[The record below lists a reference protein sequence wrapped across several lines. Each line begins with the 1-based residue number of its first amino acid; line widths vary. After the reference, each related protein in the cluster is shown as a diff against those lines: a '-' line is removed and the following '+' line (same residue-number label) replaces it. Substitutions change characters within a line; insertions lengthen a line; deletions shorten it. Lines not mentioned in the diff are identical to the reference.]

1 MNRLM
6 DKKAKTVFLIT
17 LCSAML
23 IVHAFARF
31 GTSFFKT
38 EMSRTQDELEEM
50 AESGI
55 RETKEK
61 YAGMISSLK
70 TLAVAFNGF
79 SSIYDESIYKQLI
92 FFKDMTFFD
101 HIVIAD
107 IDGNTVDSDG
117 NKTNIKEREYFQK
130 AINGETVIS
139 EIMDSRIIPDKEIQV
154 IAVPIESENVVTGI
168 LFGILDTGTLNQEI
182 GDLYLNHIYIQI
194 VDSEGNYITRFKSED
209 AIMNHAN
216 VWDDLEEFEYQ
227 TGSLEELKEDISNEK
242 EGHFTF
248 RKGEEERVSYYA
260 PLGVNNYYIF
270 ATTNSKNLKEHISN
284 INLKVL
290 GMATE
295 MTAAFLIL
303 ILGLYWYN
311 GKVRKAILQS
321 HEEVLS
327 SEEMMRIAIS
337 QSKQTVFEYSVKTK
351 ELHAK
356 VGEQNPLFQKTCL
369 SNVPESILE
378 RNVIDEESADNLKE
392 TFELIKRK
400 ELCETEI
407 KVLYHGEVQ
416 WFRMIMKNL
425 YDEKHQIVNTVG
437 ILENISEKKYQ
448 EELLEEKQQIQ
459 DALNAD
465 AFLRCKIDLETEM
478 VVEVDGKI
486 LKEQIPYQQY
496 LKENILSVTGK
507 EDWKNVIC
515 QSSKE
520 YLIDEYQKGQDVIEI
535 QFQMQYQGTERW
547 VSCMIYLM
555 TDNCRN
561 GHIQA
566 LMILNDIDKRKR
578 EELRLKE
585 RAERDGLTG
594 LYNATTMK
602 MKADN
607 FLQSLWALEG
617 NHIFMLMDLDCF
629 KQINDTFGHQYGD
642 QVLKDVSQ
650 TLTKTFRHNDLIGRM
665 GGDEFA
671 IMILNVS
678 DFSVIEHTVQQ
689 LLKELHKSYEQNGKT
704 VEVSASLGI
713 VTAPEHGTTFEELYQ
728 KSDQM
733 LYEVKRSVKNGYR
746 LYQEKESEHE
756 TDFNCR

>member
-92 FFKDMTFFD
+92 FFKDMTFFY

-270 ATTNSKNLKEHISN
+270 ATTNSKYLKEHISN

-327 SEEMMRIAIS
+327 SEEMMRIADR
-337 QSKQTVFEYSVKTK
+337 V
-351 ELHAK
+351 
-356 VGEQNPLFQKTCL
+356 
-369 SNVPESILE
+369 
-378 RNVIDEESADNLKE
+378 
-392 TFELIKRK
+392 
-400 ELCETEI
+400 
-407 KVLYHGEVQ
+407 
-416 WFRMIMKNL
+416 
-425 YDEKHQIVNTVG
+425 
-437 ILENISEKKYQ
+437 
-448 EELLEEKQQIQ
+448 
-459 DALNAD
+459 
-465 AFLRCKIDLETEM
+465 
-478 VVEVDGKI
+478 
-486 LKEQIPYQQY
+486 
-496 LKENILSVTGK
+496 
-507 EDWKNVIC
+507 
-515 QSSKE
+515 
-520 YLIDEYQKGQDVIEI
+520 
-535 QFQMQYQGTERW
+535 
-547 VSCMIYLM
+547 
-555 TDNCRN
+555 
-561 GHIQA
+561 
-566 LMILNDIDKRKR
+566 
-578 EELRLKE
+578 
-585 RAERDGLTG
+585 
-594 LYNATTMK
+594 
-602 MKADN
+602 
-607 FLQSLWALEG
+607 
-617 NHIFMLMDLDCF
+617 
-629 KQINDTFGHQYGD
+629 
-642 QVLKDVSQ
+642 
-650 TLTKTFRHNDLIGRM
+650 
-665 GGDEFA
+665 
-671 IMILNVS
+671 
-678 DFSVIEHTVQQ
+678 
-689 LLKELHKSYEQNGKT
+689 
-704 VEVSASLGI
+704 
-713 VTAPEHGTTFEELYQ
+713 
-728 KSDQM
+728 
-733 LYEVKRSVKNGYR
+733 
-746 LYQEKESEHE
+746 
-756 TDFNCR
+756 

>member
-1 MNRLM
+1 M
-6 DKKAKTVFLIT
+6 
-17 LCSAML
+17 
-23 IVHAFARF
+23 
-31 GTSFFKT
+31 
-38 EMSRTQDELEEM
+38 
-50 AESGI
+50 
-55 RETKEK
+55 
-61 YAGMISSLK
+61 
-70 TLAVAFNGF
+70 
-79 SSIYDESIYKQLI
+79 
-92 FFKDMTFFD
+92 
-101 HIVIAD
+101 
-107 IDGNTVDSDG
+107 
-117 NKTNIKEREYFQK
+117 
-130 AINGETVIS
+130 
-139 EIMDSRIIPDKEIQV
+139 
-154 IAVPIESENVVTGI
+154 
-168 LFGILDTGTLNQEI
+168 
-182 GDLYLNHIYIQI
+182 
-194 VDSEGNYITRFKSED
+194 ED
-209 AIMNHAN
+209 
-216 VWDDLEEFEYQ
+216 
-227 TGSLEELKEDISNEK
+227 
-242 EGHFTF
+242 
-248 RKGEEERVSYYA
+248 
-260 PLGVNNYYIF
+260 
-270 ATTNSKNLKEHISN
+270 
-284 INLKVL
+284 
-290 GMATE
+290 
-295 MTAAFLIL
+295 LIL
-303 ILGLYWYN
+303 I
-311 GKVRKAILQS
+311 VDDARFARRIETKALQDAGFE
-321 HEEVLS
+321 HIVEAKTAKEALQIFEEQAPELTLLDITLPDNSDLTLLRTMIKIRPEAKIVMNS
-327 SEEMMRIAIS
+327 AIG
-337 QSKQTVFEYSVKTK
+337 Q
-351 ELHAK
+351 
-356 VGEQNPLFQKTCL
+356 
-369 SNVPESILE
+369 
-378 RNVIDEESADNLKE
+378 
-392 TFELIKRK
+392 ELI
-400 ELCETEI
+400 
-407 KVLYHGEVQ
+407 
-416 WFRMIMKNL
+416 
-425 YDEKHQIVNTVG
+425 
-437 ILENISEKKYQ
+437 
-448 EELLEEKQQIQ
+448 IQ

>member
-270 ATTNSKNLKEHISN
+270 ATTNSKYLKEHISN

-507 EDWKNVIC
+507 EDWKNVI
-515 QSSKE
+515 
-520 YLIDEYQKGQDVIEI
+520 
-535 QFQMQYQGTERW
+535 
-547 VSCMIYLM
+547 
-555 TDNCRN
+555 
-561 GHIQA
+561 
-566 LMILNDIDKRKR
+566 
-578 EELRLKE
+578 
-585 RAERDGLTG
+585 
-594 LYNATTMK
+594 
-602 MKADN
+602 
-607 FLQSLWALEG
+607 
-617 NHIFMLMDLDCF
+617 
-629 KQINDTFGHQYGD
+629 
-642 QVLKDVSQ
+642 
-650 TLTKTFRHNDLIGRM
+650 
-665 GGDEFA
+665 
-671 IMILNVS
+671 
-678 DFSVIEHTVQQ
+678 
-689 LLKELHKSYEQNGKT
+689 
-704 VEVSASLGI
+704 
-713 VTAPEHGTTFEELYQ
+713 
-728 KSDQM
+728 
-733 LYEVKRSVKNGYR
+733 
-746 LYQEKESEHE
+746 
-756 TDFNCR
+756 

>member
-6 DKKAKTVFLIT
+6 DKKAKTLFLIT

-31 GTSFFKT
+31 GTSFFKM
-38 EMSRTQDELEEM
+38 EMSKTQGELEGM

-61 YAGMISSLK
+61 YAGMVSSLK

-79 SSIYDESIYKQLI
+79 SSIYDESIYEQLF
-92 FFKDMTFFD
+92 FFKSMTFFD

-107 IDGNTVDSDG
+107 IDGNTVDSEG
-117 NKTNIKEREYFQK
+117 NKTNIKERGYFQK

-139 EIMDSRIIPDKEIQV
+139 EMMDSRIIPDKEIQV
-154 IAVPIESENVVTGI
+154 VAVPIESENVVKGI

-182 GDLYLNHIYIQI
+182 GDLDLNHIYIQI
-194 VDSEGNYITRFKSED
+194 VDSEGNYITRFNIED
-209 AIMNHAN
+209 ALANHTN
-216 VWDDLEEFEYQ
+216 VWEDLKEYEYQ
-227 TGSLEELKEDISNEK
+227 TGSLGKIEADISNEK
-242 EGHFTF
+242 EGHFSF

-270 ATTNSKNLKEHISN
+270 ATTNSKYLKEHISN

-290 GMATE
+290 GMAAE

-378 RNVIDEESADNLKE
+378 RNVIDEESVDNLKE
-392 TFELIKRK
+392 MFELIKRK

-416 WFRMIMKNL
+416 WFWMIMKNL

-437 ILENISEKKYQ
+437 ILEDISEKKYQ

-555 TDNCRN
+555 TENCRN

-566 LMILNDIDKRKR
+566 LMILNDIDERKR
-578 EELRLKE
+578 EELHLKE

-602 MKADN
+602 MKVDN

-617 NHIFMLMDLDCF
+617 NHIFILIDLDCF

-642 QVLKDVSQ
+642 WVLKDVAQ

-678 DFSVIEHTVQQ
+678 GFSVIEHTVQK
-689 LLKELHKSYEQNGKT
+689 LLKELHKPYEQDGKI

-713 VTAPEHGTTFEELYQ
+713 AIAPQHGTIFEELYR

-733 LYEVKRSVKNGYR
+733 LYKVKRGVKNGYQV
-746 LYQEKESEHE
+746 YQEKESEHE

>member
-270 ATTNSKNLKEHISN
+270 ATTNSKYLKEHISN

-356 VGEQNPLFQKTCL
+356 VGEQKPLFQKTCL

-665 GGDEFA
+665 FL
-671 IMILNVS
+671 I
-678 DFSVIEHTVQQ
+678 FQ
-689 LLKELHKSYEQNGKT
+689 
-704 VEVSASLGI
+704 
-713 VTAPEHGTTFEELYQ
+713 
-728 KSDQM
+728 
-733 LYEVKRSVKNGYR
+733 
-746 LYQEKESEHE
+746 
-756 TDFNCR
+756 

>member
-1 MNRLM
+1 
-6 DKKAKTVFLIT
+6 
-17 LCSAML
+17 ML

-270 ATTNSKNLKEHISN
+270 ATTNSKYLKEHISN

-337 QSKQTVFEYSVKTK
+337 QSKQTVFEYSVRLRTAC
-351 ELHAK
+351 ESRRAESA
-356 VGEQNPLFQKTCL
+356 VSETCL